1 MKKHMVLILAAFLLC
16 LYSGV
21 ANAMDFTSD
30 VCDNSLLELRCTPPR
45 HFGQPPSR
53 HLGPPPPRR
62 LTPPLPG
69 RLVPSPSRHFGL
81 PPQGRVF
88 VPPPP
93 KCEIPHP
100 PRLHKGHHCGG
111 YHSRR

>member
-1 MKKHMVLILAAFLLC
+1 MQKHMALILAAFLRC

-21 ANAMDFTSD
+21 ANAMDIKAD
-30 VCDNSLLELRCTPPR
+30 VCDNSLLELRCMPTR
-45 HFGQPPSR
+45 HLGQPP
-53 HLGPPPPRR
+53 LGC
-62 LTPPLPG
+62 
-69 RLVPSPSRHFGL
+69 
-81 PPQGRVF
+81 VF

-93 KCEIPHP
+93 KCEITSP

>member
-21 ANAMDFTSD
+21 ANAMDFKSD

-45 HFGQPPSR
+45 HFG
-53 HLGPPPPRR
+53 PPP
-62 LTPPLPG
+62 L
-69 RLVPSPSRHFGL
+69 
-81 PPQGRVF
+81 GRVF

>member
-21 ANAMDFTSD
+21 ANAMDFKSD

-45 HFGQPPSR
+45 YFR
-53 HLGPPPPRR
+53 PPP
-62 LTPPLPG
+62 L
-69 RLVPSPSRHFGL
+69 
-81 PPQGRVF
+81 GRVF

-93 KCEIPHP
+93 KCEILPP